1 MENALGIVSFDG
13 VVAFGRLVVAGLDL
27 RTHGILA
34 KRNPVRLDNVLAVAQ
49 LHLAFRLF
57 NENVV
62 NGGREH
68 GLKCSD
74 KGLSLLD
81 LIYSNLFGNDLFL
94 KGQSKSRSCRFFDFF
109 HRLNDFMHKRVN
121 APIVNQLNRTLIE
134 SILVSMSGFAMLII
148 Q

>member
-1 MENALGIVSFDG
+1 MKDTFGVVKHDG
-13 VVAFGRLVVAGLDL
+13 VVAFGRLVVTGLDL
-27 RTHGILA
+27 RSHGILA
-34 KRNPVRLDNVLAVAQ
+34 QRNSVRLDDILAVAQ

-57 NENVV
+57 YENVV

-68 GLKCSD
+68 ELKCSD

-121 APIVNQLNRTLIE
+121 APIVNQLNKTLIE